1 MSNEK
6 NIFGSINN
14 NVISSVS
21 NTTVNNTRIGDLVP
35 NTIRGTTITAT
46 EKIIVSNISNFE
58 DITIDASDNFII
70 KSNLIVDNNVIIGEN
85 LTVNGD
91 VSINDNVNINGNV
104 IIDENLTVNGDVSIN
119 DNLYINGN
127 VIIDENL
134 TVNQD
139 LNILGNTNILSSVFI
154 DENVNISG
162 NLIVNETVKF
172 NKTLDVSDN
181 VNFNNNLFVNGDS
194 SFNGNVIIDEN
205 LIVNQDIYMFGNTNI
220 LSSVFIDENVNIS
233 GNLIVDETVKFN
245 KTLDVSDNVNIS
257 GNLIVDETVKFN
269 KTLDVSDNVN
279 ISGNLIVDE
288 TVKFNKTLD
297 VSDNVNISGN
307 LIVDESVKFNS
318 TLDVSDNV
326 NISGNLIVDK
336 TVKFNSTLDVSDNVN
351 ISGNLI
357 VDKTVKFNSTL
368 DVSDNVNISGNLIVD
383 ESVKFNSTLDV
394 SDNVNI
400 SGNLIVDE
408 SVKFNSTLDVSD
420 NVNISG
426 NLIVDESVKFNSTLD
441 VSDNVNISGNLI
453 VDKTV
458 KFNSTLDVSDNVNIS
473 GNLIV
478 DKSIKFNST
487 LDVSDNVNISGNL
500 IVDKSVKF
508 NKTLDVSD
516 NVNISGNLIV
526 DETVKFN
533 KTLDVSDNVN
543 ISGNLIVNENSKFNK
558 NLNIFGELFV
568 DGNFTVMGES
578 TTLKS
583 QTVEISDNILLINSN
598 LTGNPP
604 PTLVSGIRVNRGDLN
619 DYYFVFTE
627 DDGKELFKIGTSN
640 NETGDDLQAVA
651 TREDNPSNNNIAV
664 WNNNLKMFVTNRGF
678 TVNENND
685 VVING
690 NTTIKSNLV
699 AENDVD
705 ISGNLK
711 TNLIIP
717 AERLT
722 IIGDLDVS
730 GILLKDGEELLTG
743 GVIKAKDDEDAI
755 LTLKGKQISGDLY
768 FNNLNNA
775 FKIYYSDVNNVEGKW
790 VDIELGQVSSQPP
803 PILDLSFI
811 TTTGYVDITWRNP
824 VQIPSAI
831 TSDISFNL
839 EHSPAVIQHPIT
851 DKNMIFFPIINRICI
866 KLRPI
871 TINLDTNEYILGN
884 YESYPL
890 YTSSNQKNFSSISQV
905 ENNGFVIYRKGDKV
919 AGQTGSLRDNYVSEI
934 NPNRNLAINMPNKLR
949 IYKVVPSS
957 YNFNLSDISDTILPF
972 ILENNPLSK
981 GADGYRVEIW
991 LENNSLYPVNIKSI
1005 DVFYDVAPAPGIPQ
1019 FLEVSYKATENVNY
1033 NNSTNKNPFIS
1044 CKLLL
1049 EDPLFVGGN
1058 DDSQDDLVNFTMK
1071 DFKWSIDNNN
1081 WNNFSKISLVENNVI
1096 TNMNIL
1102 DSSFNYNINRP
1113 VDQRITPRKRYE
1125 YEFKINNEYMT
1136 SVENTNL
1143 FSNTNRNK
1151 LYIRVR
1157 YKNGSSPNLGIP
1169 RIFELDLDTPT
1180 KPVLV
1185 DMSYNNTT
1193 PNNSLSL
1200 NPLTTVDFTV
1210 QDPSSIIIGNN
1221 TQNIKITGI
1230 KFEWSIND
1238 TNNWYNFV
1246 KLEDINN
1253 NNNSINLDNSGIQ
1266 LLNQNNTFTR
1276 KYRFNIDDLFMGSN
1290 VISLLTNGLQTLKL
1304 RISYRNS
1311 AKIVFGDTEMD
1322 SLILDKPSIP
1332 QNLVLSFNN
1341 TNNLIES
1348 KCKLVATPP
1357 TNVII
1362 NNTYANSF
1370 TNRNNIS
1377 ASINITGI
1385 KFEWGVSSINS
1396 SDVSWNN
1403 FNRIF
1408 KISERVL
1415 SNGIYNVNLPI
1426 TNSGVLGD
1434 FFFDVNTNYM
1444 TNILS
1449 LLTNNNGTKYL
1460 FTRIS
1465 YRNSVKPEFSD
1476 VKISNVLIFDKPSI
1490 PQEIKLQYLL
1500 NNTNSNTLCKLDFKD
1515 PVNLLGNNIINNT
1528 ILQFTGI
1535 KYEWSINDNN
1545 WNEVQKIVDNNN
1557 VKTLNNGVYDLSF
1570 NHNTN
1575 LRTYNIFITSEYL
1588 VKSGNTN
1595 STNNFNTLI
1604 TDNSTNLYFRVSY
1617 RNSSKSEFSE
1627 NITSNFLVFINP
1639 TIPRNIILDYRE
1651 TDNNSITKYNMVIT
1665 DPSFV
1670 LSYYNDVDASNVNA
1684 IVKITDIELEWSIN
1698 GSNWNDFI
1706 NIVENGFNSNNLNS
1720 LSSGLYSRTRLLTN
1734 NTTYI
1739 FDLSN
1744 NYMSNILSLVYNG
1757 LSNNNLPYPLYTKT
1771 AYRNS
1776 TKLELSPDLSS
1787 NVLFFDR
1794 PSEPR
1799 LVNIEYNNT
1808 TTSKMS
1814 RIKLTVLDPSN
1825 VINVYNDS
1833 YNNIIKY
1840 TGLKIEWDTNSNFNN
1855 PKNLLLIEDSGNKNM
1870 TNGIYTTLKAHSNIN
1885 RIFYFE
1891 MNDTFMNN
1899 FNSNVFTNNNPTN
1912 IYLRVSHRNS
1922 TLANFSNNTI
1932 SNFIVSDVPSIPNKN
1947 VLSFRDTVS
1956 GITRCN
1962 IEVIDPSYIVNYYS
1976 DNSVNSNVNITNI
1989 KFEWSID
1996 ENNWFNL
2003 QKINDSGV
2011 INLTNGNKPENRLI
2025 TSNSKTYII
2034 DISSHYFTYNSD
2046 STNAFNFLLDNPSTK
2061 LYIKISY
2068 QNSTKN
2074 KFGEILT
2081 SNGLEF
2087 NKPSPV
2093 QIIDLSFNNTTS
2105 DNFTK
2110 CKISVL
2116 DPIRIIENYDLN
2128 SIISIR
2134 NIKFEWKNNSSS
2146 TWRPILRLDSN
2157 TSRTQLYTNT
2167 TGIYN
2172 NVRNISS
2179 NKIDYYFDVNNIY
2192 LGSFVNEILDNSNN
2206 VDLQIRISYQNT
2218 INNIFSEFTNS
2229 NEIRF
2234 DITSTPTENNIN
2246 YILSNDITRIM
2257 INVKDPDNILINQPS
2272 VNNLNI
2278 TGIKFEWSLNNSN
2291 WNNFNRVDISGGS
2304 SNIVLSNGIYNINR
2318 ILTGNIIYI
2327 FSLNNAYLGN
2337 IDNSLNIDITDIYVK
2352 VSYRN
2357 STQNRFSNTL
2367 VSNFLKLNIPSEPR
2381 ILNIDYK
2388 ETLSNKTT
2396 RCKIEVIDPSF
2407 VLNYY
2412 NDINDINVNNLIKY
2426 NGYKFEWATE
2436 PEGAFANWGVLN
2448 GIIDT
2453 SDNLASNTR
2462 TGITNGIL
2470 ENLKTHRDNIRT
2482 FYFDISSDYLGNN
2495 VSNFVLNQSNSTN
2508 IYLRMSYRNT
2518 TVKNFS
2524 NTKISNL
2531 IKSDVP
2537 SSPRSVILSYLDVNN
2552 GNQRCKIDV
2561 VDPSFV
2567 INYYNN
2573 SEMNSKV
2580 NFTGIKFEWSV
2591 NENDWYNFTSMN
2603 VPNGTFS
2610 NSINSINRLLTD
2622 NINTFSFELTSAFLG
2637 NITAFNNL
2645 KQNGGNLFVK
2655 VSYQNSTKSAFS
2667 LITKSNNIIL
2677 TTPSK
2682 PNNVN
2687 LELNRNINSQTECNL
2702 IIVDP
2707 DFANNNVNTDNTKI
2721 NVSGI
2726 KFEWSINNST
2736 WNNFLK
2742 IKVSGSDVSTTSGI
2756 YNINRAFTSN
2766 NNNFNFEIN
2775 NSYLSNFPV
2784 LNTTTNLYIKV
2795 SYRNTVINNFGNTEQ
2810 SFITFA
2816 KPSIHSI
2823 LDVNMN
2829 TSTSVNVRIPAI
2841 TSQNKMNG
2849 DGSVS
2854 TNNNAIFINQVEL
2867 LVKRKLD
2874 DNNYLD
2880 ISNIVYNYS
2889 GNNNN
2894 DTITS
2899 YTFNIPPGLING
2911 TFALNNYRFAFS
2923 IRLKNNLINEWS
2935 IYSSVNTNI
2944 NNDNAENLYISQITT
2959 NNTINNITQ
2968 ATQDTV
2974 NLSWNHP
2981 ANLNRGVLKAGNT
2994 IPIVYDYSA
3003 NLYDT
3008 NYPNLITNFINITN
3022 NRTTDASNIRNSV
3035 AINNILQN
3043 VANNNSDNTT
3053 KTIKIDVYQRNEY
3066 ISNPSKISKDYFYV
3080 LTKSNNPVI
3089 NTSSSSINSNTTVNS
3104 ITYKWT
3110 KPTEPGLR
3118 VGNLSNSLT
3127 NFSSMV
3133 INQYIVEITA
3143 DRINSNSPV
3152 LKNSTNASITI
3163 TINATNTTSEANTY
3177 LSNDTAGLINKNS
3190 SFTTI
3195 TGNKNDVLVYPDTT
3209 YTFNIKA
3216 RNRYNIVNDGN
3227 SINIITGNPS
3237 SPDVNLF
3244 GNTSLPIAT
3253 TVNLSGYTKYTN
3265 SGFLRGD
3272 SNKTNLSIINAS
3284 NLTTSF
3290 SATGVNHRMNLNRL
3304 NLLVNASNIN
3314 LTNISNINVRQFRIV
3329 NVANNEVIYKFGIN
3343 GNIYDTSLN
3352 NYGITSISSSNRQDL
3367 FSRTNYDTNN
3377 RGYWWMETVNYTINF
3392 NNKNTNLYG
3401 KPIRLDLQV
3410 RYNKETTNY
3419 NTSSLENDGNVN
3431 VFSRQILNDSANS
3444 ANSAS
3449 NAFFDNLSGNPTISN
3464 VSLVE
3469 ITNTNKIN
3477 GIPNLSPITGKSYTY
3492 RVKYLLGNY
3501 SQYYDLNATVNIS
3514 TLDLIGTSYTKNSIT
3529 GFTFNNHN
3537 PSQMIRNNNSWDV
3550 SFIDITNSNVGNS
3563 TTLDKEIKL
3572 RINATNTNGNTQ
3584 QTPSSLITFINDK
3597 NSVDRLALLLLST
3610 SATFV
3615 PTGKTNATGK
3625 GQLITVPNNFTPH
3638 LFAYAS
3644 NENNRLLSSSNVD
3657 TVYNNY
3663 ENFNSYQLPM
3673 YNGYFGSTEWLRQQL
3688 GGVGGNLATLKTKYN
3703 LPDYVIND
3711 NYSYSIFKFV
3721 RKHNLSGTINY
3732 FEFVLELDENN
3743 IEFNDLYK
3751 TDNTGGEN
3759 VKILIQSYRRT
3770 VDTNNVSLITYNSP
3784 SSETSTPYN
3793 WVLYRP
3799 NRTSN
3804 AASADGTVSLSDTNV
3819 NTGLGNNGG
3828 NLSLTQTIFNN
3839 TYYANKSGILGVFKT
3854 SGGIS
3859 VAAKD
3864 NIELI
3869 FYVAIGIKNN
3879 VNKYFKGINSFDIY
3893 NTTAGSISRN

>member
-35 NTIRGTTITAT
+35 NTIRGTNITAT

-58 DITIDASDNFII
+58 DITIDASDNLII
-70 KSNLIVDNNVIIGEN
+70 KSNLIVDYNVIIGEN
-85 LTVNGD
+85 L
-91 VSINDNVNINGNV
+91 I
-104 IIDENLTVNGDVSIN
+104 VNGDVSIN
-119 DNLYINGN
+119 DNLHINGN

-162 NLIVNETVKF
+162 NLIVDETVKF

-205 LIVNQDIYMFGNTNI
+205 LIVNQDIYVFGNTNI
-220 LSSVFIDENVNIS
+220 LSSVFIDDNVNIS
-233 GNLIVDETVKFN
+233 GNLIVDENVKFN
-245 KTLDVSDNVNIS
+245 KNLDVSDNVNISGNLIVDENVKFNSTLDVSDNVNISGNLIVDENVKFNKNLDVSDNVNISGNLIVDENVKFNKNLDVSDNVNISGNLIVDENVKFNKNLDVSDNVNIS

-269 KTLDVSDNVN
+269 KN
-279 ISGNLIVDE
+279 
-288 TVKFNKTLD
+288 
-297 VSDNVNISGN
+297 
-307 LIVDESVKFNS
+307 
-318 TLDVSDNV
+318 
-326 NISGNLIVDK
+326 
-336 TVKFNSTLDVSDNVN
+336 
-351 ISGNLI
+351 
-357 VDKTVKFNSTL
+357 
-368 DVSDNVNISGNLIVD
+368 
-383 ESVKFNSTLDV
+383 
-394 SDNVNI
+394 
-400 SGNLIVDE
+400 
-408 SVKFNSTLDVSD
+408 
-420 NVNISG
+420 
-426 NLIVDESVKFNSTLD
+426 
-441 VSDNVNISGNLI
+441 
-453 VDKTV
+453 
-458 KFNSTLDVSDNVNIS
+458 
-473 GNLIV
+473 
-478 DKSIKFNST
+478 
-487 LDVSDNVNISGNL
+487 
-500 IVDKSVKF
+500 
-508 NKTLDVSD
+508 
-516 NVNISGNLIV
+516 
-526 DETVKFN
+526 
-533 KTLDVSDNVN
+533 LDVSDNVN

-604 PTLVSGIRVNRGDLN
+604 PTLVSGIRVNRGDLP

-640 NETGDDLQAVA
+640 DETGNNLQAVA
-651 TREDNPSNNNIAV
+651 TREDNPFNNNVAV

-678 TVNENND
+678 TVSESND

-871 TINLDTNEYILGN
+871 IIDLDNPNEYTLGN

-905 ENNGFVIYRKGDKV
+905 ETNGFVIYRKGDKV

-1019 FLEVSYKATENVNY
+1019 FLEVSYKTTENVNY
-1033 NNSTNKNPFIS
+1033 NNSTNKNPFIT

-1113 VDQRITPRKRYE
+1113 VDPRITPRKRYE

-1136 SVENTNL
+1136 NIENTNL
-1143 FSNTNRNK
+1143 FSNPNRNK

-1157 YKNGSSPNLGIP
+1157 YKNGSSPNLGSVK
-1169 RIFELDLDTPT
+1169 IFELDLDTPT

-1185 DMSYNNTT
+1185 DMSYNNTKPDT
-1193 PNNSLSL
+1193 
-1200 NPLTTVDFTV
+1200 LTTVDFTV
-1210 QDPSSIIIGNN
+1210 QDPGSIIIGNN

-1238 TNNWYNFV
+1238 TNTWYNFV

-1276 KYRFNIDDLFMGSN
+1276 KYRFDIDNSFMGSN
-1290 VISLLTNGLQTLKL
+1290 VISLLANGLQTLKL

-1377 ASINITGI
+1377 ASIKITGI
-1385 KFEWGVSSINS
+1385 KFEWGVSITDD

-1408 KISERVL
+1408 KGSERVL
-1415 SNGIYNVNLPI
+1415 SDGIYSVNLPI
-1426 TNSGVLGD
+1426 NNSGVLGD

-1460 FTRIS
+1460 FTKIS
-1465 YRNSVKPEFSD
+1465 YRNSVKPEFSE
-1476 VKISNVLIFDKPSI
+1476 VKLSNVLIFDKPSI

-1535 KYEWSINDNN
+1535 KYEWSINDNS

-1604 TDNSTNLYFRVSY
+1604 TDSSTNLYLRVSY

-1639 TIPRNIILDYRE
+1639 TIPRNITLDYRE

-1684 IVKITDIELEWSIN
+1684 IIKFTHIELEWSIN

-1744 NYMSNILSLVYNG
+1744 NYMTNILSLVYNG
-1757 LSNNNLPYPLYTKT
+1757 VSNDNLPYPLYTKT

-1787 NVLFFDR
+1787 NILFFDR

-1799 LVNIEYNNT
+1799 LVGIEYNNT
-1808 TTSKMS
+1808 TTTKMS
-1814 RIKLTVLDPSN
+1814 RVKLTVLDPSN

-1840 TGLKIEWDTNSNFNN
+1840 TGLKIEWDINSNFTNS
-1855 PKNLLLIEDSGNKNM
+1855 KNLLLIEDSGNKSM
-1870 TNGIYTTLKAHSNIN
+1870 INGIYTTLKSHSNSN

-1891 MNDTFMNN
+1891 MNDTFMTN
-1899 FNSNVFTNNNPTN
+1899 FNSNVFTNDNPTN
-1912 IYLRVSHRNS
+1912 IYLRVYHRNS

-1962 IEVIDPSYIVNYYS
+1962 IEVIDPSYVVNYYS

-2011 INLTNGNKPENRLI
+2011 INLTNGNKSENRLI

-2034 DISSHYFTYNSD
+2034 DISAHYFTYNSD
-2046 STNAFNFLLDNPSTK
+2046 SINAFNFLLDNPSTK

-2074 KFGEILT
+2074 KFGEILI

-2093 QIIDLSFNNTTS
+2093 QSIDLSFNNTTS

-2110 CKISVL
+2110 CKISIL
-2116 DPIRIIENYDLN
+2116 DPEKIIENYDLN
-2128 SIISIR
+2128 SVINIR

-2157 TSRTQLYTNT
+2157 TSRTQLYANT

-2172 NVRNISS
+2172 NVRNISL

-2192 LGSFVNEILDNSNN
+2192 LGTSVNEILDNSNN
-2206 VDLQIRISYQNT
+2206 VDLQIRVSYQNT

-2257 INVKDPDNILINQPS
+2257 INVKDPDNILINQPD

-2357 STQNRFSNTL
+2357 STQNRFSDTL

-2412 NDINDINVNNLIKY
+2412 NDINDVNVNNLIKY

-2436 PEGAFANWGVLN
+2436 PEGAFANWGELN

-2453 SDNLASNTR
+2453 NDNLASNTR

-2470 ENLKTHRDNIRT
+2470 ESLKTHRDNIRT
-2482 FYFDISSDYLGNN
+2482 FYFDLSSNYLGNN
-2495 VSNFVLNQSNSTN
+2495 VSNFVLNQETMTN

-2537 SSPRSVILSYLDVNN
+2537 STPRSVILSYLDVNN

-2561 VDPSFV
+2561 IDPSFV

-2622 NINTFSFELTSAFLG
+2622 NVNTFSFELTSAFLG

-2766 NNNFNFEIN
+2766 NNSFNFEIN
-2775 NSYLSNFPV
+2775 NSYLSNFPI

-2829 TSTSVNVRIPAI
+2829 TSTSINVRIPAI

-2854 TNNNAIFINQVEL
+2854 NNNNAIFINQVEL

-2894 DTITS
+2894 DTITT

-2981 ANLNRGVLKAGNT
+2981 ANLNRGVLKAENT

-3003 NLYDT
+3003 NLYDSVIT
-3008 NYPNLITNFINITN
+3008 SVITNIVNTAT
-3022 NRTTDASNIRNSV
+3022 NRTTDASNTRNSV

-3043 VANNNSDNTT
+3043 VANNDSDNTT
-3053 KTIKIDVYQRNEY
+3053 KIIKIDLYQRNEY

-3152 LKNSTNASITI
+3152 LKNVTNASITI

-3177 LSNDTAGLINKNS
+3177 LSTDTAGLINKNS
-3190 SFTTI
+3190 NFTTI
-3195 TGNKNDVLVYPDTT
+3195 SGNKNDVLVYPDTT
-3209 YTFNIKA
+3209 YTFNIRA
-3216 RNRYNIVNDGN
+3216 RNRYNIVNNGN

-3244 GNTSLPIAT
+3244 GNTTLPIAT
-3253 TVNLSGYTKYTN
+3253 TVNLNGYTKYTN
-3265 SGFLRGD
+3265 LGFLRGD

-3304 NLLVNASNIN
+3304 NLLVNAGNIN

-3444 ANSAS
+3444 ANN

-3615 PTGKTNATGK
+3615 PSGKTDATGK

-3688 GGVGGNLATLKTKYN
+3688 GGVEGNLATLKTKYN
-3703 LPDYVIND
+3703 LPNYVIDN

-3721 RKHNLSGTINY
+3721 RKHELSGTIDY

-3751 TDNTGGEN
+3751 SDNTGGEN

-3828 NLSLTQTIFNN
+3828 NLSLTQTIFNS
-3839 TYYANKSGILGVFKT
+3839 THYQNKSGVLGVFKT